1 MADKRPLFFRV
12 HFGTLR
18 PVDEAGE
25 EALRK
30 AQGLVVRVDIKR
42 DRSVAFN
49 RKYWSLLD
57 LVLNAMPEGT
67 YGNVDQLHEGLKLA
81 LGYRTPIKL
90 LDGTD
95 AYLPGS
101 ISFAKMSQSEFEHFY
116 DDVCNFLCKNFLP
129 GVKPGNLKS
138 QLSEMLG
145 VPPDLER

>member
-1 MADKRPLFFRV
+1 MASVLCQKSYGALRPADERAEEEFRKIKAGDLVMVDVKRPRNL
-12 HFGTLR
+12 
-18 PVDEAGE
+18 
-25 EALRK
+25 
-30 AQGLVVRVDIKR
+30 
-42 DRSVAFN
+42 AFH
-49 RKYWSLLD
+49 RKYFGLLD
-57 LVLNAMPEGT
+57 LVLNALPEGT

-101 ISFAKMSQSEFEHFY
+101 ISFAKMSQAEFERFY